1 MSVNTGG
8 EAADRRPSFEGLR
21 KLQLQSNVQA
31 DSTIDNPP
39 QWELAAF
46 ARLEVELLR
55 HQQEGSYPGFLVVK
69 RQHSSVVYKL
79 ENHG

>member
-8 EAADRRPSFEGLR
+8 EPADRRASFKGIR
-21 KLQLQSNVQA
+21 KLQFQSNVQA

-39 QWELAAF
+39 QWEVAAF

-55 HQQEGSYPGFLVVK
+55 RQQEGSYPGSLVVE
-69 RQHSSVVYKL
+69 RQHSSVVYEKAWS
-79 ENHG
+79 